1 MIQTI
6 RNAWRVPELKKKIL
20 FTIMALLIFRLGSAI
35 PVPYI
40 DGESL
45 RTYLDSQSGTILG
58 LMNAM
63 SGSAFSMATV
73 FALSIQPY
81 INSSIIIQLLTVA
94 IPALE
99 RLQKE
104 GGEEGRKKIAS
115 ITRYTTVAIALLQ
128 GFGYYTLVNSYGLVN
143 GGALNKFWVG
153 TVIVISFTAGSAFL
167 MWLGEQITEFGIGNG
182 ISIILFA
189 GIVSRF
195 PQMIMDCVNG
205 LQVWNNVRTGAVSEK
220 TFTDLGMS
228 AEQAQEQVAA
238 YAKQGLAPWI
248 IALIVVGM
256 LALVVFIVYINNAE
270 RRIPVQ
276 YAKRVVGRKMY
287 GGQST
292 HIPMKVSMSGVMP
305 IIFAQSIA
313 SLPATVCA
321 FMGVTAESE
330 GAGGGLMRL
339 FDTSKPFYSI
349 LYFLLI
355 VGFSYFYSTMA
366 FNPIEVANNLKKNGG
381 FIPGLRPGKPTAD
394 FLIRVLN
401 KITMFGALYL
411 SVIAIAPII
420 TGNLVGYSSLA
431 IGGTSVIIVVGVA
444 LETVKQMEAQM
455 LMRHYKGFLE

>member
-6 RNAWRVPELKKKIL
+6 RNAWAVPELRKKML
-20 FTIMALLIFRLGSAI
+20 FTIFALLIFRLGSAI

-40 DGESL
+40 NADALEQHL
-45 RTYLDSQSGTILG
+45 ALQSGTILG

-73 FALSIQPY
+73 FALSVQPY

-99 RLQKE
+99 RLAKE

-128 GFGYYTLVNSYGLVN
+128 GFGYYSLIKSYGLVETGSMN
-143 GGALNKFWVG
+143 AIWVG
-153 TVIVISFTAGSAFL
+153 IVIVLSFTAGSAFL
-167 MWLGEQITEFGIGNG
+167 MWLGEQITEFGVGNG
-182 ISIILFA
+182 ISVLLFA

-195 PQMIMDCVNG
+195 PRMVGDCYTGVNMWN
-205 LQVWNNVRTGAVSEK
+205 QVRNGTLTAQTLVDSGAYSSV
-220 TFTDLGMS
+220 
-228 AEQAQEQVAA
+228 EQAQQYIDKVV
-238 YAKQGLAPWI
+238 LAPWM
-248 IALIVVGM
+248 IALIVIGM
-256 LALVVFIVYINNAE
+256 LALVVFIVFISNAE
-270 RRIPVQ
+270 RRLPVQ

-292 HIPMKVSMSGVMP
+292 HIPMKVNMSGVMP

-313 SLPATVCA
+313 SLPATIGA
-321 FMGVTAESE
+321 FAGWTVDSD
-330 GAGGGLMRL
+330 GFGGGMMRL
-339 FDTSKPFYSI
+339 FDTTKPFYSI

-355 VGFSYFYSTMA
+355 VGFSYFYATMQ

-381 FIPGLRPGKPTAD
+381 FIPGFRPGKPTAD
-394 FLIRVLN
+394 FITKVLS

-411 SVIAIAPII
+411 SVVAIAPII
-420 TGNLVGYSSLA
+420 TGNIVGYSSLA

>member
-1 MIQTI
+1 MIETI
-6 RNAWRVPELKKKIL
+6 RNAWKIPELRKKML
-20 FTIMALLIFRLGSAI
+20 FTIFALLIFRFGSAI

-40 DGESL
+40 NRVGL
-45 RTYLDSQSGTILG
+45 QQYLTLQSGTILD

-63 SGSAFSMATV
+63 SGSAFAMATI

-99 RLQKE
+99 RLARD

-115 ITRYTTVAIALLQ
+115 ITRYTTVAIALIQ
-128 GFGYYTLVNSYGLVN
+128 GFGYYSLIKSYGLVDN
-143 GGALNKFWVG
+143 GGLNGVWVG
-153 TVIVISFTAGSAFL
+153 FVIVLSFTAGSAFL

-182 ISIILFA
+182 ISILLFA
-189 GIVSRF
+189 GIVSRG
-195 PQMIMDCVNG
+195 PRMISDMISGVQLWNSVKAGTVTADTLMSNQG
-205 LQVWNNVRTGAVSEK
+205 LT
-220 TFTDLGMS
+220 
-228 AEQAQEQVAA
+228 AEQAAA
-238 YAKQGLAPWI
+238 RLNQALAPWMIPVI
-248 IALIVVGM
+248 IIGM
-256 LALVVFIVYINNAE
+256 LALVVFIVFISNAE
-270 RRIPVQ
+270 RRLPVQ

-292 HIPMKVSMSGVMP
+292 HIPMKVNMSGVMP

-313 SLPATVCA
+313 SLPATIGA
-321 FMGVTAESE
+321 FAGWTVKSE
-330 GAGGGLMRL
+330 GFGGGMMRL

-349 LYFLLI
+349 LYFVLI
-355 VGFSYFYSTMA
+355 VGFSYFYATMQ
-366 FNPIEVANNLKKNGG
+366 FNPVEVANNLKKNGG
-381 FIPGLRPGKPTAD
+381 FIPGFRPGKPTAD
-394 FLIRVLN
+394 FIMKVLN

-420 TGNLVGYSSLA
+420 TGNIVGYGSLA

>member
-1 MIQTI
+1 MIKTV
-6 RNAWRVPELKKKIL
+6 RDAWKIPELRNKIL
-20 FTIMALLIFRLGSAI
+20 FTIFALLIFRLGAAI

-40 DGESL
+40 NADQLE
-45 RTYLDSQSGTILG
+45 TYLSAQSGTILG

-63 SGSAFSMATV
+63 SGSAFSMATL
-73 FALSIQPY
+73 FALSVQPY

-99 RLQKE
+99 RLAKE

-115 ITRYTTVAIALLQ
+115 ITRYTTVAIGLLQ
-128 GFGYYTLVNSYGLVN
+128 GFGYYTLINSYGLVETE
-143 GGALNKFWVG
+143 GLPAIWVG
-153 TVIVISFTAGSAFL
+153 LVIVLSFTAGSAFL

-182 ISIILFA
+182 ISILLFA

-195 PQMIMDCVNG
+195 PRMVSDIVTG
-205 LQVWNNVRTGAVSEK
+205 LGYYNNPL
-220 TFTDLGMS
+220 TDEMK
-228 AEQAQEQVAA
+228 ANMTETQIAA
-238 YAKQGLAPWI
+238 YQNAALAPWMIPLI
-248 IALIVVGM
+248 IIGM
-256 LALVVFIVYINNAE
+256 LALVVFIVFISNAE
-270 RRIPVQ
+270 RRLPVQ

-292 HIPMKVSMSGVMP
+292 HIPIKVNMSGVMP

-313 SLPATVCA
+313 SLPATIGA
-321 FMGVTAESE
+321 FAGWTTTSGGFG
-330 GAGGGLMRL
+330 GALMNL
-339 FDTSKPFYSI
+339 FDTTKPFYSI

-355 VGFSYFYSTMA
+355 VGFSYFYATMQ

-381 FIPGLRPGKPTAD
+381 FIPGFRPGKPTAD
-394 FLIRVLN
+394 FIMKVLN

-411 SVIAIAPII
+411 SVVAIAPII
-420 TGNLVGYSSLA
+420 TGNLVSYNSLA

>member
-6 RNAWRVPELKKKIL
+6 RNAWAVPELRKKIL
-20 FTIMALLIFRLGSAI
+20 FTIFALLIFRLGAAI

-40 DGESL
+40 NTEALG
-45 RTYLDSQSGTILG
+45 TYLDAQSGTILG
-58 LMNAM
+58 LINAM

-99 RLQKE
+99 RLAKE

-128 GFGYYTLVNSYGLVN
+128 GFGYYSLIKANGLLVTDGVPGIWVGLV
-143 GGALNKFWVG
+143 
-153 TVIVISFTAGSAFL
+153 IVLAFTAGSAFL

-182 ISIILFA
+182 ISVILFA
-189 GIVSRF
+189 GIISRV
-195 PQMIMDCVNG
+195 PA
-205 LQVWNNVRTGAVSEK
+205 AVSSMYSGVMNYLNPLDEEIVEMIGGVDSVAYK
-220 TFTDLGMS
+220 AWQNSCLHPAFVPVIILG
-228 AEQAQEQVAA
+228 V
-238 YAKQGLAPWI
+238 
-248 IALIVVGM
+248 
-256 LALVVFIVYINNAE
+256 LALVVLVVFISNSE

-276 YAKRVVGRKMY
+276 YAKRMVGRKMY

-292 HIPMKVSMSGVMP
+292 HIPMKVNMSGVMP
-305 IIFAQSIA
+305 VIFAQSIA
-313 SLPATVCA
+313 SLPATIGA
-321 FMGVTAESE
+321 FAGWTMETE
-330 GAGGGLMRL
+330 GFGGGMMRM
-339 FDTSKPFYSI
+339 FDTSKPFYSV

-355 VGFSYFYSTMA
+355 VGFSYFYASMS
-366 FNPIEVANNLKKNGG
+366 FNPVEVANNLKKNGG
-381 FIPGLRPGKPTAD
+381 FIPGFRPGKPTAD
-394 FLIRVLN
+394 FIIKVLN

-411 SVIAIAPII
+411 AVIALAPII
-420 TGNLVGYSSLA
+420 TGNIFGIRSLA

-444 LETVKQMEAQM
+444 LETVKALEAQM

>member
-1 MIQTI
+1 MIQTV
-6 RNAWRVPELKKKIL
+6 RNAWAVPELRKKIL
-20 FTIMALLIFRLGSAI
+20 FTIFALLIFRLGAAI

-40 DGESL
+40 NNTGLEMHL
-45 RTYLDSQSGTILG
+45 ASQSGTILG

-63 SGSAFSMATV
+63 SGSAFSLATV

-99 RLQKE
+99 RLAKE

-115 ITRYTTVAIALLQ
+115 ITRYATVIIALIQ
-128 GFGYYTLVNSYGLVN
+128 GFGYYSLIKSYGLIDN
-143 GGALNKFWVG
+143 EGLSGLWVG
-153 TVIVISFTAGSAFL
+153 LVIVLSFTAGSAFL

-189 GIVSRF
+189 GIISRL
-195 PQMIMDCVNG
+195 PQMVSDMITGVTYY
-205 LQVWNNVRTGAVSEK
+205 NNPLTDEMKATMGEAAV
-220 TFTDLGMS
+220 
-228 AEQAQEQVAA
+228 
-238 YAKQGLAPWI
+238 KQYEALSLAPWMIPI
-248 IALIVVGM
+248 IIIGS
-256 LALVVFIVYINNAE
+256 LAMVVFIVFINNAE
-270 RRIPVQ
+270 RKIPVQ

-305 IIFAQSIA
+305 VIFAQSIA
-313 SLPATVCA
+313 SLPATIGA
-321 FMGVTAESE
+321 F
-330 GAGGGLMRL
+330 AGWTTENSGMMRL

-349 LYFLLI
+349 LYFFLI
-355 VGFSYFYSTMA
+355 VGFSYFYSSMT
-366 FNPIEVANNLKKNGG
+366 FNPVEVANNLKKNGG
-381 FIPGLRPGKPTAD
+381 FIPGFRPGKPTAD
-394 FLIRVLN
+394 FSVKVLN

-411 SVIAIAPII
+411 SVVAILPII
-420 TGNLVGYSSLA
+420 TGNIFGYQSLA
-431 IGGTSVIIVVGVA
+431 IGGTSIIIVVGVA

>member
-6 RNAWRVPELKKKIL
+6 RNAWAVPELRKKML
-20 FTIMALLIFRLGSAI
+20 FTVFALLIFRLGSAI

-40 DGESL
+40 DSQL
-45 RTYLDSQSGTILG
+45 LAQQLASQSGTILG

-63 SGSAFSMATV
+63 SGSAFAMATV

-99 RLQKE
+99 RLAKE

-115 ITRYTTVAIALLQ
+115 ITRYATVAIALIQ
-128 GFGYYTLVNSYGLVN
+128 GFGYYSLIKSYGLIN
-143 GGALNKFWVG
+143 GGSLPGLWVG
-153 TVIVISFTAGSAFL
+153 IVIVLSFTAGSAFL

-195 PQMIMDCVNG
+195 PKMVGDAIRGVNI
-205 LQVWNNVRTGAVSEK
+205 WNGVQNGTITAE
-220 TFTDLGMS
+220 TWMS
-228 AEQAQEQVAA
+228 ANSRVYDTLEEAQAGLAQAA
-238 YAKQGLAPWI
+238 LAPWMIPI
-248 IALIVVGM
+248 IIIGT
-256 LALVVFIVYINNAE
+256 LALVVFIVFISNAE

-292 HIPMKVSMSGVMP
+292 HIPMKVNMSGVMP

-313 SLPATVCA
+313 SLPATIGA
-321 FMGVTAESE
+321 FLGWTTENSGM
-330 GAGGGLMRL
+330 MRL
-339 FDTSKPFYSI
+339 FDTTKPFYSI
-349 LYFLLI
+349 LYFFLI
-355 VGFSYFYSTMA
+355 VGFSYFYASMT
-366 FNPIEVANNLKKNGG
+366 FNPIEVSNNLKKNGG
-381 FIPGLRPGKPTAD
+381 FIPGFRPGKPTAD
-394 FLIRVLN
+394 FITKVLN

-420 TGNLVGYSSLA
+420 TGSIFGYNSLA

>member
-1 MIQTI
+1 MIKTV
-6 RNAWRVPELKKKIL
+6 RDAWKIPELRKKIL
-20 FTIMALLIFRLGSAI
+20 FTIFALLIFRLGAAI

-40 DGESL
+40 NADQLE
-45 RTYLDSQSGTILG
+45 TYLSAQSGTILG

-63 SGSAFSMATV
+63 SGSAFSMATL
-73 FALSIQPY
+73 FALSVQPY

-99 RLQKE
+99 RLAKE

-115 ITRYTTVAIALLQ
+115 ITRYTTVAIGLLQ
-128 GFGYYTLVNSYGLVN
+128 GFGYYTLINSYGLVETE
-143 GGALNKFWVG
+143 GLPAIWVG
-153 TVIVISFTAGSAFL
+153 LVIVLSFTAGSAFL

-182 ISIILFA
+182 ISILLFA

-195 PQMIMDCVNG
+195 PRMVSDIVTG
-205 LQVWNNVRTGAVSEK
+205 LGYYNNPL
-220 TFTDLGMS
+220 TDEMK
-228 AEQAQEQVAA
+228 ANMTETQIAA
-238 YAKQGLAPWI
+238 YQNAALAPWMIPLI
-248 IALIVVGM
+248 IIGM
-256 LALVVFIVYINNAE
+256 LALVVFIVFISNAE
-270 RRIPVQ
+270 RRLPVQ

-292 HIPMKVSMSGVMP
+292 HIPIKVNMSGVMP

-313 SLPATVCA
+313 SLPATIGA
-321 FMGVTAESE
+321 FAGWTTTSGGFG
-330 GAGGGLMRL
+330 GALMNL
-339 FDTSKPFYSI
+339 FDTTKPFYSI

-355 VGFSYFYSTMA
+355 VGFSYFYATMQ

-381 FIPGLRPGKPTAD
+381 FIPGFRPGKPTAD
-394 FLIRVLN
+394 FIMKVLN

-411 SVIAIAPII
+411 SVVAIAPII
-420 TGNLVGYSSLA
+420 TGNLVSYNSLA

>member
-1 MIQTI
+1 MIKTV
-6 RNAWRVPELKKKIL
+6 RDAWKIPELRNKIL
-20 FTIMALLIFRLGSAI
+20 FTIFALLIFRLGAAI

-40 DGESL
+40 NADQLE
-45 RTYLDSQSGTILG
+45 TYLSAQSGTILG

-63 SGSAFSMATV
+63 SGSAFSMATL
-73 FALSIQPY
+73 FALSVQPY

-99 RLQKE
+99 RLAKE

-115 ITRYTTVAIALLQ
+115 ITRYTTVAIGLLQ
-128 GFGYYTLVNSYGLVN
+128 GFGYYTLINSYGLVETE
-143 GGALNKFWVG
+143 GLPAIWVG
-153 TVIVISFTAGSAFL
+153 LVIVLSFTAGSAFL

-182 ISIILFA
+182 ISILLFA

-195 PQMIMDCVNG
+195 PRMVSDIVTG
-205 LQVWNNVRTGAVSEK
+205 LGYYNNPL
-220 TFTDLGMS
+220 TDEMK
-228 AEQAQEQVAA
+228 ANMTETQIAA
-238 YAKQGLAPWI
+238 YQNAALAPWMIPVI
-248 IALIVVGM
+248 IIGM
-256 LALVVFIVYINNAE
+256 LALVVFIVFISNAE
-270 RRIPVQ
+270 RRPPVQ

-292 HIPMKVSMSGVMP
+292 HIPIKVNMSGVMP

-313 SLPATVCA
+313 SLPATIGA
-321 FMGVTAESE
+321 FAGWTTTSGGFG
-330 GAGGGLMRL
+330 GALMNL
-339 FDTSKPFYSI
+339 FDTTKPFYSI

-355 VGFSYFYSTMA
+355 VGFSYFYATMQ

-381 FIPGLRPGKPTAD
+381 FIPGFRPGKPTAD
-394 FLIRVLN
+394 FIMKVLN

-411 SVIAIAPII
+411 SVVAIAPII
-420 TGNLVGYSSLA
+420 TGNLVSYNSLA

>member
-6 RNAWRVPELKKKIL
+6 RKAWGVPELRKKLI
-20 FTIMALLIFRLGSAI
+20 FTVLILLIFRIGNAI
-35 PVPYI
+35 TVPYVNV
-40 DGESL
+40 DLLQAQLESMG
-45 RTYLDSQSGTILG
+45 TTILG
-58 LMNAM
+58 LYNVM
-63 SGSAFSMATV
+63 SGGAFATATV
-73 FALSIQPY
+73 FALGVQPY

-128 GFGYYTLVNSYGLVN
+128 GYGYYSLINYYGLIDTA
-143 GGALNKFWVG
+143 GMSGIWVG
-153 TVIVISFTAGSAFL
+153 IVIVLSFTAGSAFL

-189 GIVSRF
+189 GIVSRV
-195 PQMIMDCVNG
+195 PQM
-205 LQVWNNVRTGAVSEK
+205 VSDMYVGVSRWMNPLSEE
-220 TFTDLGMS
+220 TLAGMGETQRKAYES
-228 AEQAQEQVAA
+228 SLLHPAA
-238 YAKQGLAPWI
+238 IPV
-248 IALIVVGM
+248 IVIGM
-256 LALVVFIVYINNAE
+256 LALVVFIVFINNAE
-270 RRIPVQ
+270 RRLPVR
-276 YAKRVVGRKMY
+276 YAKRVVGRKTY

-313 SLPATVCA
+313 SLPATIGA
-321 FMGVTAESE
+321 FAHWTVESE
-330 GAGGGLMRL
+330 GFGGGLMRL
-339 FDTSKPFYSI
+339 FDSSRPFYSI

-381 FIPGLRPGKPTAD
+381 FIQGFRPGRPTAE
-394 FLIRVLN
+394 FIMNVLN

-411 SVIAIAPII
+411 AVVALAPII
-420 TGNLVGYSSLA
+420 TGNLIGIRSLA

-444 LETVKQMEAQM
+444 LETMKQLEAQM

>member
-6 RNAWRVPELKKKIL
+6 RNAWRVPELKKKML

-40 DGESL
+40 DGNAL
-45 RTYLDSQSGTILG
+45 QQYLDSQSGTILG

-99 RLQKE
+99 RLARD

-128 GFGYYTLVNSYGLVN
+128 GFGYYSLVNGYGLVN
-143 GGALNKFWVG
+143 GGALPGVWVG
-153 TVIVISFTAGSAFL
+153 LVIVLSFTAGSAFL

-189 GIVSRF
+189 GIVSRV
-195 PQMIMDCVNG
+195 PQM
-205 LQVWNNVRTGAVSEK
+205 VSDMYVGVSRWMNPLSEE
-220 TFTDLGMS
+220 TLAGMGETQRKAYES
-228 AEQAQEQVAA
+228 SLLHPAA
-238 YAKQGLAPWI
+238 IPV
-248 IALIVVGM
+248 IVIGM
-256 LALVVFIVYINNAE
+256 LALVVFIVFINNAE
-270 RRIPVQ
+270 RRLPVR
-276 YAKRVVGRKMY
+276 YAKRVVGRKTY

-313 SLPATVCA
+313 SLPATIGA
-321 FMGVTAESE
+321 FAHWTVESE
-330 GAGGGLMRL
+330 GFGGGLMRL
-339 FDTSKPFYSI
+339 FDSSRPFYSI

-381 FIPGLRPGKPTAD
+381 FIQGFRPGRPTAE
-394 FLIRVLN
+394 FIMNVLN

-411 SVIAIAPII
+411 AVVALAPII
-420 TGNLVGYSSLA
+420 TGNLIGIRSLA

-444 LETVKQMEAQM
+444 LETMKQLEAQM

>member
-6 RNAWRVPELKKKIL
+6 RNAWGVPELRKKIL
-20 FTIMALLIFRLGSAI
+20 FTVFALLIFRLGSAI

-40 DGESL
+40 NSEALADQL
-45 RTYLDSQSGTILG
+45 ALQSGTILG

-63 SGSAFSMATV
+63 SGSAFSLATV

-94 IPALE
+94 IPYLE
-99 RLQKE
+99 RLAKE

-128 GFGYYTLVNSYGLVN
+128 GFGYYSLIKSYGLIDNEGMN
-143 GGALNKFWVG
+143 GLWVG
-153 TVIVISFTAGSAFL
+153 LVIVLSFTAGSAFL

-189 GIVSRF
+189 GIISRM
-195 PQMIMDCVNG
+195 PQMIGDMITGVTYY
-205 LQVWNNVRTGAVSEK
+205 NNPLTDDMKALMSE
-220 TFTDLGMS
+220 
-228 AEQAQEQVAA
+228 AA
-238 YAKQGLAPWI
+238 IKQYEALALAPWMI
-248 IALIVVGM
+248 PIIVVGA
-256 LALVVFIVYINNAE
+256 LAMVVFIVFINNAE
-270 RRIPVQ
+270 RKIPVQ

-305 IIFAQSIA
+305 VIFAQSIA
-313 SLPATVCA
+313 ALPATIGA
-321 FMGVTAESE
+321 FMGWTVDNSAM
-330 GAGGGLMRL
+330 MRL
-339 FDTSKPFYSI
+339 FDTTKPFYSI
-349 LYFLLI
+349 LYFVLI
-355 VGFSYFYSTMA
+355 VGFSYFYASMS
-366 FNPIEVANNLKKNGG
+366 FNPVEVANNLKKNGG
-381 FIPGLRPGKPTAD
+381 FVPGFRPGKPTAD
-394 FLIRVLN
+394 FITKVLN

-411 SVIAIAPII
+411 SVIAIVPII
-420 TGNLVGYSSLA
+420 TGNLIGYQSLA
-431 IGGTSVIIVVGVA
+431 IGGTSIIIVVGVA

>member
-6 RNAWRVPELKKKIL
+6 RNAWAVPELRKKML
-20 FTIMALLIFRLGSAI
+20 FTVFALLIFRLGSAI

-40 DGESL
+40 DSAALEQHL
-45 RTYLDSQSGTILG
+45 ALQSGTILG

-99 RLQKE
+99 RLAKE

-128 GFGYYTLVNSYGLVN
+128 GFGYYSLIKSYGLVETGSMN
-143 GGALNKFWVG
+143 AIWVG
-153 TVIVISFTAGSAFL
+153 VVIVLSFTAGSAFL

-182 ISIILFA
+182 ISILLFA

-195 PQMIMDCVNG
+195 PRMVGDCISGVTLWN
-205 LQVWNNVRTGAVSEK
+205 QVRQGTVTTETLTEAG
-220 TFTDLGMS
+220 FTAD
-228 AEQAQEQVAA
+228 QAAA
-238 YAKQGLAPWI
+238 YLKQALAPWM
-248 IALIVVGM
+248 IALIVIGM
-256 LALVVFIVYINNAE
+256 LALVVFIVFISNAE
-270 RRIPVQ
+270 RRLPVQ

-292 HIPMKVSMSGVMP
+292 HIPMKVNMSGVMP

-313 SLPATVCA
+313 SLPATIGA
-321 FMGVTAESE
+321 FAGWTVNSE
-330 GAGGGLMRL
+330 GFGGGMMRL
-339 FDTSKPFYSI
+339 FDTSKPFYSV

-355 VGFSYFYSTMA
+355 VGFSYFYATMQ
-366 FNPIEVANNLKKNGG
+366 FNPIEVSNNLKKNGG
-381 FIPGLRPGKPTAD
+381 FIPGFRPGKPTAD
-394 FLIRVLN
+394 FITKVLS

-411 SVIAIAPII
+411 SVVAIAPII